1 MDENEGFFVN
11 TPPADAEVPR
21 QSSPN
26 LEIGYRIRQAQRAG
40 FGDKEIISELAKE
53 LPNVNQALK
62 VGFKPTDIIN
72 EYLSSSMGVGE
83 VASRAISNI
92 PSSFGSLVGNI
103 VEAVTS
109 PVQTA
114 KSVVDLGAGILQNVL
129 PESLVQAVGEDKASR
144 EVASKVG
151 QIYAD
156 RYGSVEGA
164 KRAIAEDPV
173 GVLADVS
180 TILTGGAGAARLGAG
195 GAVLAGRAGVPISA
209 GAVTGPLSLAEQL
222 SRTASAIDPLAIAA
236 RATAKT
242 AGLGGLGVANVLGL
256 TTGAGKESIAKA
268 FEAGQRGGEAAEQ
281 FRANISGRADPT
293 EVLSLAKA
301 NLDEMNRLKQTEY
314 RSGMVNIKKDK
325 TVLDFADID
334 KALENAFNRVTY
346 KGQVKNAK
354 AAERITEVQ
363 QDVAQWKALD
373 PNEFHTPEGLDA
385 LKQKIGDTLES
396 VPFEQ
401 KTARASIGEIYNSV
415 KSSIQ
420 KQAPTYANTMREY
433 SVASEQI
440 REIERALSLGK
451 GASVDTAMRKLQSLM
466 RNNVQTN
473 YGSRTKLAQQLE
485 KAGGQEFMP
494 GLAGQAL
501 SSVTPRGLQTATAI
515 PTGALA
521 YGIGGLPSAGLSL
534 LAASPRAV
542 GEAAYGV
549 GALGRGIGGVTRR
562 APFIIDPRT
571 FNALFQAGQ
580 IQGQTE

>member
-1 MDENEGFFVN
+1 MEENQGFFVG
-11 TPPADAEVPR
+11 TPQADAQVPA
-21 QSSPN
+21 QSKPE
-26 LEIGYRIRQAQRAG
+26 LEIGYRIRQAKQAG
-40 FGDKEIISELAKE
+40 FSDSDIVSVLAEEVPSVK
-53 LPNVNQALK
+53 NALK
-62 VGFKPTDIIN
+62 SGFKAN
-72 EYLSSSMGVGE
+72 EIVEEYMASSMGAGE
-83 VASRAISNI
+83 VAGRALRNI
-92 PSSFGSLVGNI
+92 PSSFGSLVGNV

-114 KSVVDLGAGILQNVL
+114 KSVLDLGAGILQNVL

-151 QIYAD
+151 QFYAD

-180 TILTGGAGAARLGAG
+180 TLLTGGAMAAPR
-195 GAVLAGRAGVPISA
+195 AVAQPISR
-209 GAVTGPLSLAEQL
+209 V
-222 SRTASAIDPLAIAA
+222 ASAIDPLAIAA

-242 AGLGGLGVANVLGL
+242 AGLGGRGLANVVGL
-256 TTGAGKESIAKA
+256 TTGAGKESVTQA
-268 FEAGQRGGEAAEQ
+268 FEAGRRGGEAAEQ

-293 EVLSLAKA
+293 EVLDIAKA
-301 NLDEMNRLKQTEY
+301 NLNELNNLKQTEY
-314 RSGMVNIKKDK
+314 RSGMVNIKNDK

-334 KALENAFNRVTY
+334 KGLQNATAKVTY
-346 KGQVKNAK
+346 KGKIVNENAAKKLDEARTVVDEWK
-354 AAERITEVQ
+354 AA
-363 QDVAQWKALD
+363 D
-373 PNEFHTPEGLDA
+373 PVEFHTPEGLDA
-385 LKQKIGDTLES
+385 LKKRVGDILES

-401 KTARASIGEIYNSV
+401 KSTRAAVGDVYNSI

-420 KQAPTYANTMREY
+420 KQAPTYANTMKAY
-433 SVASEQI
+433 SDASEQI

-473 YGSRTKLAQQLE
+473 YGTRLKLAQQLE
-485 KAGGQEFMP
+485 KVGGQEFMP

-501 SSVTPRGLQTATAI
+501 SSLTPRGLQTATAI

-534 LAASPRAV
+534 LSSSPRVV
-542 GEAAYGV
+542 GEAAYGL
-549 GALGRGIGGVTRR
+549 GALGRGVGNVTQR
-562 APFIIDPRT
+562 APFIIDPRL

>member
-26 LEIGYRIRQAQRAG
+26 LEIGYRIRQAQKAG

-62 VGFKPTDIIN
+62 AGFKPTDIVN

-92 PSSFGSLVGNI
+92 PSSFGSMVGNV

-114 KSVVDLGAGILQNVL
+114 KSVLDLGAGILQNVL

-151 QIYAD
+151 QFYAD

-180 TILTGGAGAARLGAG
+180 TILTGGA
-195 GAVLAGRAGVPISA
+195 LAGPRAVSQ
-209 GAVTGPLSLAEQL
+209 PLA
-222 SRTASAIDPLAIAA
+222 RVASAIDPLAIAGRGVL
-236 RATAKT
+236 RATE
-242 AGLGGLGVANVLGL
+242 LGGRGVANVLGL
-256 TTGAGKESIAKA
+256 TTGAGKESITKA

-354 AAERITEVQ
+354 AAEKITEVQ

-485 KAGGQEFMP
+485 KVGGQEFMP

-542 GEAAYGV
+542 GEAAYGA

>member
-1 MDENEGFFVN
+1 
-11 TPPADAEVPR
+11 
-21 QSSPN
+21 
-26 LEIGYRIRQAQRAG
+26 
-40 FGDKEIISELAKE
+40 
-53 LPNVNQALK
+53 
-62 VGFKPTDIIN
+62 
-72 EYLSSSMGVGE
+72 
-83 VASRAISNI
+83 
-92 PSSFGSLVGNI
+92 
-103 VEAVTS
+103 
-109 PVQTA
+109 
-114 KSVVDLGAGILQNVL
+114 
-129 PESLVQAVGEDKASR
+129 
-144 EVASKVG
+144 
-151 QIYAD
+151 
-156 RYGSVEGA
+156 
-164 KRAIAEDPV
+164 
-173 GVLADVS
+173 
-180 TILTGGAGAARLGAG
+180 
-195 GAVLAGRAGVPISA
+195 
-209 GAVTGPLSLAEQL
+209 
-222 SRTASAIDPLAIAA
+222 
-236 RATAKT
+236 
-242 AGLGGLGVANVLGL
+242 VANVLGL
-256 TTGAGKESIAKA
+256 TTGAGKESITKA
-268 FEAGQRGGEAAEQ
+268 FEAGQRGGAAAEQ

-293 EVLSLAKA
+293 EVLDIAKA

-314 RSGMVNIKKDK
+314 RSGMVNIKNDK

-334 KALENAFNRVTY
+334 KGLQNATAKVTY
-346 KGQVKNAK
+346 KGKIVNENAARKLDESRAVVDEWK
-354 AAERITEVQ
+354 AA
-363 QDVAQWKALD
+363 D
-373 PNEFHTPEGLDA
+373 PTEFHTPEGLDA
-385 LKQKIGDTLES
+385 LKKRVGDILES

-401 KTARASIGEIYNSV
+401 KSTRAAVGDVYNSI

-485 KAGGQEFMP
+485 TAGGQEFMP

-542 GEAAYGV
+542 GEAAYGA

-580 IQGQTE
+580 IQGLTE

>member
-62 VGFKPTDIIN
+62 AGFKPTDIVN

-92 PSSFGSLVGNI
+92 PSSFGSLVGNV

-114 KSVVDLGAGILQNVL
+114 KSVLDLGAGILQNVL

-151 QIYAD
+151 QFYAD

-180 TILTGGAGAARLGAG
+180 TVLTGGALATPRAVSQPLARA
-195 GAVLAGRAGVPISA
+195 
-209 GAVTGPLSLAEQL
+209 
-222 SRTASAIDPLAIAA
+222 ASAIDPLAIAG
-236 RATAKT
+236 RGVLKATE
-242 AGLGGLGVANVLGL
+242 LGGRGVANVLGL

-542 GEAAYGV
+542 GEAAYGA

-580 IQGQTE
+580 IQGLTE

>member
-53 LPNVNQALK
+53 LPNINQALK
-62 VGFKPTDIIN
+62 AGFKPTDIIN

-92 PSSFGSLVGNI
+92 PSSFGSMVGNI

-144 EVASKVG
+144 EVASRVG
-151 QIYAD
+151 QFYAD

-180 TILTGGAGAARLGAG
+180 TVLTGGALATPRAVSQPLARA
-195 GAVLAGRAGVPISA
+195 
-209 GAVTGPLSLAEQL
+209 
-222 SRTASAIDPLAIAA
+222 ASAIDPLAIAGRGA
-236 RATAKT
+236 LRATE
-242 AGLGGLGVANVLGL
+242 LGGRGVANVLGL
-256 TTGAGKESIAKA
+256 TTGAGKESISKA

-354 AAERITEVQ
+354 AAEKITEVQ

-401 KTARASIGEIYNSV
+401 KTARAAIGEIYNSV

-485 KAGGQEFMP
+485 KVGGQEFMP

-542 GEAAYGV
+542 GEAAYGA

>member
-1 MDENEGFFVN
+1 
-11 TPPADAEVPR
+11 
-21 QSSPN
+21 
-26 LEIGYRIRQAQRAG
+26 
-40 FGDKEIISELAKE
+40 
-53 LPNVNQALK
+53 
-62 VGFKPTDIIN
+62 
-72 EYLSSSMGVGE
+72 
-83 VASRAISNI
+83 
-92 PSSFGSLVGNI
+92 
-103 VEAVTS
+103 
-109 PVQTA
+109 
-114 KSVVDLGAGILQNVL
+114 
-129 PESLVQAVGEDKASR
+129 
-144 EVASKVG
+144 
-151 QIYAD
+151 
-156 RYGSVEGA
+156 
-164 KRAIAEDPV
+164 
-173 GVLADVS
+173 
-180 TILTGGAGAARLGAG
+180 
-195 GAVLAGRAGVPISA
+195 
-209 GAVTGPLSLAEQL
+209 
-222 SRTASAIDPLAIAA
+222 LAIAGRGA
-236 RATAKT
+236 LKATE
-242 AGLGGLGVANVLGL
+242 LGGRGVANVLGL
-256 TTGAGKESIAKA
+256 TTGAGKESISKA
-268 FEAGQRGGEAAEQ
+268 FEAGQRGGAAAEQ

-314 RSGMVNIKKDK
+314 RSGMVNIKNDK

-401 KTARASIGEIYNSV
+401 KTARAAIGEIYNSV

-485 KAGGQEFMP
+485 KVGGQEFMP

-542 GEAAYGV
+542 GEAAYGA
-549 GALGRGIGGVTRR
+549 GALGRGIGGVTSR
-562 APFIIDPRT
+562 APFMIDPRT

-580 IQGQTE
+580 IQGLTE

>member
-1 MDENEGFFVN
+1 MEENQGFFVG
-11 TPPADAEVPR
+11 TPQADAQVPA
-21 QSSPN
+21 QSSPE
-26 LEIGYRIRQAQRAG
+26 LEIGYRIRQAKQAG
-40 FGDKEIISELAKE
+40 FSDSDIVSVLAE
-53 LPNVNQALK
+53 EVPNVKNALNS
-62 VGFKPTDIIN
+62 GFKPNEIIE
-72 EYLSSSMGVGE
+72 EYMASSMGAGE
-83 VASRAISNI
+83 VAGRAIRNI
-92 PSSFGSLVGNI
+92 PSSFGSLVGNV

-114 KSVVDLGAGILQNVL
+114 KSVLDLGAGILQNVL

-144 EVASKVG
+144 DVASKVG
-151 QIYAD
+151 QFYAD

-180 TILTGGAGAARLGAG
+180 TLLTGGAGAARLGAG
-195 GAVLAGRAGVPISA
+195 GAVLAGRAGAPISA
-209 GAVTGPLSLAEQL
+209 GAVTAPLSLAEQL

-242 AGLGGLGVANVLGL
+242 AGLGGRGLANVVGL
-256 TTGAGKESIAKA
+256 TTGAGKESVTQA
-268 FEAGQRGGEAAEQ
+268 FEAGRRGGEAAEQ

-293 EVLSLAKA
+293 EVLDIAKA
-301 NLDEMNRLKQTEY
+301 NLNELNNLKQTEY
-314 RSGMVNIKKDK
+314 RSGMVNIKNDK

-334 KALENAFNRVTY
+334 KGLQNATAKVTY
-346 KGQVKNAK
+346 KGKIVNENAARKLDEARTVVDEWK
-354 AAERITEVQ
+354 AA
-363 QDVAQWKALD
+363 D
-373 PNEFHTPEGLDA
+373 PVEFHTPEGLDA
-385 LKQKIGDTLES
+385 LKKRVGDILES

-401 KTARASIGEIYNSV
+401 KSTRAAVGDVYNSI

-420 KQAPTYANTMREY
+420 KQAPTYANTMKAY
-433 SVASEQI
+433 SEASEQI

-473 YGSRTKLAQQLE
+473 YGTRLKLAQQLE
-485 KAGGQEFMP
+485 KVGGQEFTP

-501 SSVTPRGLQTATAI
+501 SSLTPRGLQTATAI

-534 LAASPRAV
+534 LSSSPRVV
-542 GEAAYGV
+542 GEAAYGL
-549 GALGRGIGGVTRR
+549 GAAGRAMGNVAQR
-562 APFIIDPRT
+562 APFIIDPRV

>member
-1 MDENEGFFVN
+1 MEENQGFFVG
-11 TPPADAEVPR
+11 TPQADAQVPT
-21 QSSPN
+21 QSSPE
-26 LEIGYRIRQAQRAG
+26 LEIGYRIRQAKKAG
-40 FGDKEIISELAKE
+40 FSDSDIVSVLAE
-53 LPNVNQALK
+53 EVPNVKNALK
-62 VGFKPTDIIN
+62 SGFKAN
-72 EYLSSSMGVGE
+72 EIVEEYMASSMGAGE
-83 VASRAISNI
+83 VAGRALRNI
-92 PSSFGSLVGNI
+92 PSSFGSLVGNV

-114 KSVVDLGAGILQNVL
+114 KSVLDLGAGILQNVL

-151 QIYAD
+151 QFYAD

-180 TILTGGAGAARLGAG
+180 TLLTGGAMAAPR
-195 GAVLAGRAGVPISA
+195 AVAQPISR
-209 GAVTGPLSLAEQL
+209 V
-222 SRTASAIDPLAIAA
+222 ASAIDPLAIAA
-236 RATAKT
+236 RTTAKT
-242 AGLGGLGVANVLGL
+242 AGLGGRGLANVVGL
-256 TTGAGKESIAKA
+256 TTGAGKESVTQA
-268 FEAGQRGGEAAEQ
+268 FEAGRRGGEAAEQ

-293 EVLSLAKA
+293 EVLDIAKA
-301 NLDEMNRLKQTEY
+301 NLNELNNLKQTEY
-314 RSGMVNIKKDK
+314 RSGMVNIKNDK
-325 TVLDFADID
+325 TVLDFTDID
-334 KALENAFNRVTY
+334 KGLQNATAKVTY
-346 KGQVKNAK
+346 KGKIVNENAARKLDEARTVVDEWK
-354 AAERITEVQ
+354 AA
-363 QDVAQWKALD
+363 D
-373 PNEFHTPEGLDA
+373 PVEFHTPEGLDA
-385 LKQKIGDTLES
+385 LKKRVGDILES

-401 KTARASIGEIYNSV
+401 KSTRAAVGDVYNSI

-420 KQAPTYANTMREY
+420 KQAPTYANTMKAY
-433 SVASEQI
+433 SDASEQI

-473 YGSRTKLAQQLE
+473 YGSRLKLAQQLE
-485 KAGGQEFMP
+485 KVGGQEFMP

-501 SSVTPRGLQTATAI
+501 SSLTPRGLQTATAI

-534 LAASPRAV
+534 LSSSPRAV
-542 GEAAYGV
+542 GEAAYGL
-549 GALGRGIGGVTRR
+549 GALGRGMGNVTQR
-562 APFIIDPRT
+562 APFIIDPRV

>member
-1 MDENEGFFVN
+1 MEENQGFFVG
-11 TPPADAEVPR
+11 TPQADAQVPT
-21 QSSPN
+21 QSKPE
-26 LEIGYRIRQAQRAG
+26 LEIGYRIRQAKKAG
-40 FGDKEIISELAKE
+40 FSDSDIVSVLAE
-53 LPNVNQALK
+53 EVPNVKNALK
-62 VGFKPTDIIN
+62 SGFKAN
-72 EYLSSSMGVGE
+72 EIVEEYMASSMGAGE
-83 VASRAISNI
+83 VAGRALRNI
-92 PSSFGSLVGNI
+92 PSSFGSLVGNV

-114 KSVVDLGAGILQNVL
+114 KSVLDLGAGILQNVL

-151 QIYAD
+151 QFYAD

-180 TILTGGAGAARLGAG
+180 TLLTGGAMAAPR
-195 GAVLAGRAGVPISA
+195 AVAQPISR
-209 GAVTGPLSLAEQL
+209 V
-222 SRTASAIDPLAIAA
+222 ASAIDPLAIAA
-236 RATAKT
+236 RTTAKT
-242 AGLGGLGVANVLGL
+242 AGLGGRGLANVVGL
-256 TTGAGKESIAKA
+256 TTGAGKESVTQA
-268 FEAGQRGGEAAEQ
+268 FEAGRRGGEAAEQ

-293 EVLSLAKA
+293 EVLDIAKA
-301 NLDEMNRLKQTEY
+301 NLNELNNLKQTEY
-314 RSGMVNIKKDK
+314 RSGMVNIKNDK

-334 KALENAFNRVTY
+334 KGLQNATAKVTY
-346 KGQVKNAK
+346 KGKIVNENAARKLDEARTVVDEWK
-354 AAERITEVQ
+354 AA
-363 QDVAQWKALD
+363 D
-373 PNEFHTPEGLDA
+373 PVEFHTPEGLDA
-385 LKQKIGDTLES
+385 LKKRVGDILES

-401 KTARASIGEIYNSV
+401 KSTRAAVGDVYNSI

-420 KQAPTYANTMREY
+420 KQAPTYANTMKAY
-433 SVASEQI
+433 SDASEQI

-473 YGSRTKLAQQLE
+473 YGSRLKLAQQLE
-485 KAGGQEFMP
+485 KVGGQEFMP

-501 SSVTPRGLQTATAI
+501 SSLTPRGLQTATAI

-534 LAASPRAV
+534 LSSSPRAV
-542 GEAAYGV
+542 GEAAYGL
-549 GALGRGIGGVTRR
+549 GALGRGMGNVTQR
-562 APFIIDPRT
+562 APFIIDPRV

>member
-1 MDENEGFFVN
+1 MEENQGFFVG
-11 TPPADAEVPR
+11 TPQADAQVPT
-21 QSSPN
+21 QSKPE
-26 LEIGYRIRQAQRAG
+26 LEIGYRIRQAKQAG
-40 FGDKEIISELAKE
+40 FSDSDIVSVLAE
-53 LPNVNQALK
+53 EVPNVKNALK
-62 VGFKPTDIIN
+62 SGFKPN
-72 EYLSSSMGVGE
+72 EIVEEYMASSMGAGE
-83 VASRAISNI
+83 VAGRALRNI
-92 PSSFGSLVGNI
+92 PSSFGSLVGNV

-114 KSVVDLGAGILQNVL
+114 KSVLDLGAGILQNVL

-151 QIYAD
+151 QFYAD

-180 TILTGGAGAARLGAG
+180 TLLTGGAMAAPR
-195 GAVLAGRAGVPISA
+195 AVAQPISR
-209 GAVTGPLSLAEQL
+209 V
-222 SRTASAIDPLAIAA
+222 ASAIDPLAIAA

-242 AGLGGLGVANVLGL
+242 AGLGGRGLANVVGL
-256 TTGAGKESIAKA
+256 TTGAGKESVTQA
-268 FEAGQRGGEAAEQ
+268 FEAGRRGGEAAEQ

-293 EVLSLAKA
+293 EVLDIAKA
-301 NLDEMNRLKQTEY
+301 NLNELNNLKQTEY
-314 RSGMVNIKKDK
+314 RSGMVNIKNDK

-334 KALENAFNRVTY
+334 KGLQNATAKVTY
-346 KGQVKNAK
+346 KGKIVNENAARKLEEARTVVDEWK
-354 AAERITEVQ
+354 AA
-363 QDVAQWKALD
+363 D
-373 PNEFHTPEGLDA
+373 PVEFHTPEGLDA
-385 LKQKIGDTLES
+385 LKKRVGDILES

-401 KTARASIGEIYNSV
+401 KSTRAAVGDVYNSI

-420 KQAPTYANTMREY
+420 KQAPTYANTMKAY
-433 SVASEQI
+433 SDASEQI

-473 YGSRTKLAQQLE
+473 YGTRLKLAQQLE
-485 KAGGQEFMP
+485 KVGGQEFMP

-501 SSVTPRGLQTATAI
+501 SSLTPRGLQTATAI

-534 LAASPRAV
+534 LSSSPRVV
-542 GEAAYGV
+542 GEAAYGL
-549 GALGRGIGGVTRR
+549 GALGRGVGNVTQR
-562 APFIIDPRT
+562 APFIIDPRL

>member
-1 MDENEGFFVN
+1 MEENQGFFVG
-11 TPPADAEVPR
+11 TPQADAQVPT
-21 QSSPN
+21 QSSPE
-26 LEIGYRIRQAQRAG
+26 LEIGYRIRQAKKAG
-40 FGDKEIISELAKE
+40 FSDSDIVSVLAE
-53 LPNVNQALK
+53 EVPNVKNALK
-62 VGFKPTDIIN
+62 SGFKAN
-72 EYLSSSMGVGE
+72 EIVEEYMASSMGAGE
-83 VASRAISNI
+83 VAGRALRNI
-92 PSSFGSLVGNI
+92 PSSFGSLVGNV

-114 KSVVDLGAGILQNVL
+114 KSVLDLGAGILQNVL

-144 EVASKVG
+144 DVASKVG
-151 QIYAD
+151 QFYAD

-180 TILTGGAGAARLGAG
+180 TLLTGGAMAAPR
-195 GAVLAGRAGVPISA
+195 AVAQ
-209 GAVTGPLSLAEQL
+209 PLSRA
-222 SRTASAIDPLAIAA
+222 ASAIDPLAIAA

-242 AGLGGLGVANVLGL
+242 AGLGGRGLANVVGL
-256 TTGAGKESIAKA
+256 TTGAGKESVTQA
-268 FEAGQRGGEAAEQ
+268 FEAGRRGGEAAEQ

-293 EVLSLAKA
+293 EVLDIAKA
-301 NLDEMNRLKQTEY
+301 NLNELNNLKQTEY
-314 RSGMVNIKKDK
+314 RSGMVNIKNDK

-334 KALENAFNRVTY
+334 KGLQNATAKVTY
-346 KGQVKNAK
+346 KGKIVNENAARKLDEARTVVDEWK
-354 AAERITEVQ
+354 AA
-363 QDVAQWKALD
+363 D
-373 PNEFHTPEGLDA
+373 PVEFHTPEGLDA
-385 LKQKIGDTLES
+385 LKKRVGDILES

-401 KTARASIGEIYNSV
+401 KSTRAAVGDVYNSI

-420 KQAPTYANTMREY
+420 KQAPTYANTMKAY
-433 SVASEQI
+433 SEASEQI

-473 YGSRTKLAQQLE
+473 YGTRLKLAQQLE
-485 KAGGQEFMP
+485 KVGGQEFTP

-501 SSVTPRGLQTATAI
+501 SSLTPRGLQTATAI

-534 LAASPRAV
+534 LSSSPRVV
-542 GEAAYGV
+542 GEAAYGL
-549 GALGRGIGGVTRR
+549 GAAGRAMGNVAQR
-562 APFIIDPRT
+562 APFIIDPRV

>member
-62 VGFKPTDIIN
+62 AGFKPTDIVN

-92 PSSFGSLVGNI
+92 PSSFGSMVGNI

-114 KSVVDLGAGILQNVL
+114 KSVLDLGAGILQNVL

-151 QIYAD
+151 QFYAD

-180 TILTGGAGAARLGAG
+180 TILTGGALATPRAVSQPLARA
-195 GAVLAGRAGVPISA
+195 
-209 GAVTGPLSLAEQL
+209 
-222 SRTASAIDPLAIAA
+222 ASAIDPLAIAGRGA
-236 RATAKT
+236 LRATE
-242 AGLGGLGVANVLGL
+242 LGGRGVANVLGL

-485 KAGGQEFMP
+485 KVGGQEFMP

>member
-26 LEIGYRIRQAQRAG
+26 LEIGYRIRQAQKAG

-62 VGFKPTDIIN
+62 AGFKPTDIIN

-92 PSSFGSLVGNI
+92 PSSFGSMVGNV

-114 KSVVDLGAGILQNVL
+114 KSVLDLGAGILQNVL

-151 QIYAD
+151 QFYAD

-180 TILTGGAGAARLGAG
+180 TILTGGA
-195 GAVLAGRAGVPISA
+195 LAGPRAVSQ
-209 GAVTGPLSLAEQL
+209 PLA
-222 SRTASAIDPLAIAA
+222 RAASAIDPLAIAG
-236 RATAKT
+236 RGVLKATE
-242 AGLGGLGVANVLGL
+242 LGGRGVANVLGL
-256 TTGAGKESIAKA
+256 TTGAGKESITKA

-354 AAERITEVQ
+354 AAEKITEVQ

-401 KTARASIGEIYNSV
+401 KTARAAIGEIYNSV

-485 KAGGQEFMP
+485 TAGGQEFMP

-542 GEAAYGV
+542 GEAAYGA

>member
-26 LEIGYRIRQAQRAG
+26 LEIGYRIRQAKRAG

-62 VGFKPTDIIN
+62 AGFKPTDIVN

-92 PSSFGSLVGNI
+92 PSSFGSMVGNI

-151 QIYAD
+151 QFYAD

-180 TILTGGAGAARLGAG
+180 TILTGGALATPRAVSQPLARA
-195 GAVLAGRAGVPISA
+195 
-209 GAVTGPLSLAEQL
+209 
-222 SRTASAIDPLAIAA
+222 ASAIDPLAIAG
-236 RATAKT
+236 RGVLKATE
-242 AGLGGLGVANVLGL
+242 LGGRGVANVLGL
-256 TTGAGKESIAKA
+256 TTGAGKESITKA
-268 FEAGQRGGEAAEQ
+268 FEAGQRGGAAAEQ

-314 RSGMVNIKKDK
+314 RSGMVNIKNDK

-354 AAERITEVQ
+354 AAEKITEVQ

>member
-62 VGFKPTDIIN
+62 AGFNSTDIIN

-92 PSSFGSLVGNI
+92 PSSFGSMVGNV
-103 VEAVTS
+103 VEAVTN

-129 PESLVQAVGEDKASR
+129 PESLVRAVGEDKASR
-144 EVASKVG
+144 EVANKVG
-151 QIYAD
+151 QFYAD

-180 TILTGGAGAARLGAG
+180 TILTGGALATPRAVSQPLARA
-195 GAVLAGRAGVPISA
+195 
-209 GAVTGPLSLAEQL
+209 
-222 SRTASAIDPLAIAA
+222 ASAIDPLAIAGRGA
-236 RATAKT
+236 LKATE
-242 AGLGGLGVANVLGL
+242 LGGLGVANVLGL
-256 TTGAGKESIAKA
+256 TTGAGKESISKA
-268 FEAGQRGGEAAEQ
+268 FEAGQRGGAAAEQ

-314 RSGMVNIKKDK
+314 RSGMVNIKNDK

-485 KAGGQEFMP
+485 TAGGQEFMP

-542 GEAAYGV
+542 GEAAYGA

-580 IQGQTE
+580 IQGLTE

>member
-1 MDENEGFFVN
+1 MEENQGFFVG
-11 TPPADAEVPR
+11 TPQADAQVPT
-21 QSSPN
+21 QSSPE
-26 LEIGYRIRQAQRAG
+26 LEIGYRIRQAKKAG
-40 FGDKEIISELAKE
+40 FSDSDIVSVLAE
-53 LPNVNQALK
+53 EVPNVKNALK
-62 VGFKPTDIIN
+62 SGFKAN
-72 EYLSSSMGVGE
+72 EIVEEYMASSMGAGE
-83 VASRAISNI
+83 VAGRALRNI
-92 PSSFGSLVGNI
+92 PSSFGSLVGNV

-114 KSVVDLGAGILQNVL
+114 KSVLDLGAGILQNVL

-151 QIYAD
+151 QFYAD

-180 TILTGGAGAARLGAG
+180 TLLTGGAMAAPR
-195 GAVLAGRAGVPISA
+195 AVAQPISR
-209 GAVTGPLSLAEQL
+209 V
-222 SRTASAIDPLAIAA
+222 ASAIDPLAIAA
-236 RATAKT
+236 RTTAKT
-242 AGLGGLGVANVLGL
+242 AGLGGRGLANVVGL
-256 TTGAGKESIAKA
+256 TTGAGKESVTQA
-268 FEAGQRGGEAAEQ
+268 FEAGRRGGEAAEQ

-293 EVLSLAKA
+293 EVLDIAKA
-301 NLDEMNRLKQTEY
+301 NLNELNNLKQTEY
-314 RSGMVNIKKDK
+314 RSGMVNIKNDK

-334 KALENAFNRVTY
+334 KGLQNATAKVTY
-346 KGQVKNAK
+346 KGKIVNENAARKLDEARTVVDEWK
-354 AAERITEVQ
+354 AA
-363 QDVAQWKALD
+363 D
-373 PNEFHTPEGLDA
+373 PVEFHTPEGLDA
-385 LKQKIGDTLES
+385 LKKRVGDILES

-401 KTARASIGEIYNSV
+401 KSTRAAVGDVYNSI

-420 KQAPTYANTMREY
+420 KQAPTYANTMKAY
-433 SVASEQI
+433 SDASEQI

-473 YGSRTKLAQQLE
+473 YGSRLKLAQQLE
-485 KAGGQEFMP
+485 KVGGQEFMP
-494 GLAGQAL
+494 GLAGQAW
-501 SSVTPRGLQTATAI
+501 SSLTPRGLQTATAI

-534 LAASPRAV
+534 LSSSPRAV
-542 GEAAYGV
+542 GEAAYGL
-549 GALGRGIGGVTRR
+549 GALGRGMGNVTQR
-562 APFIIDPRT
+562 APFIIDPRV

>member
-1 MDENEGFFVN
+1 MDENEGFFIN

-26 LEIGYRIRQAQRAG
+26 LEIGYRIRQAQKAG

-62 VGFKPTDIIN
+62 AGFKPTDIVN

-92 PSSFGSLVGNI
+92 PSSFGSMVGNI

-129 PESLVQAVGEDKASR
+129 PESLVQAVGENKASR
-144 EVASKVG
+144 DVASRVG
-151 QIYAD
+151 QFYAD

-180 TILTGGAGAARLGAG
+180 TILTGGA
-195 GAVLAGRAGVPISA
+195 LAGPRAVSQ
-209 GAVTGPLSLAEQL
+209 PLA
-222 SRTASAIDPLAIAA
+222 RAASAIDPLAIAG
-236 RATAKT
+236 RGVLKATE
-242 AGLGGLGVANVLGL
+242 LGGRGVANVLGL
-256 TTGAGKESIAKA
+256 TTGAGKESITKA

-485 KAGGQEFMP
+485 KVGGQEFMP

>member
-26 LEIGYRIRQAQRAG
+26 LEIGYRIRQAQKAG

-62 VGFKPTDIIN
+62 AGFKPTDIVN

-92 PSSFGSLVGNI
+92 PSSFGSLVGNV

-114 KSVVDLGAGILQNVL
+114 KSVLDLGAGILQNVL

-151 QIYAD
+151 QFYAD

-180 TILTGGAGAARLGAG
+180 TILTGGA
-195 GAVLAGRAGVPISA
+195 LAGPRAVSQ
-209 GAVTGPLSLAEQL
+209 PLA
-222 SRTASAIDPLAIAA
+222 RAASAIDPLAIAG
-236 RATAKT
+236 RGVLKATE
-242 AGLGGLGVANVLGL
+242 LGGRGVANVLGL
-256 TTGAGKESIAKA
+256 TTGAGKESITKA

-354 AAERITEVQ
+354 AAEKITEVQ

-401 KTARASIGEIYNSV
+401 KTARAAIGEIYNSV

-485 KAGGQEFMP
+485 TAGGQEFMP

-542 GEAAYGV
+542 GEAAYGA

>member
-62 VGFKPTDIIN
+62 AGFKPTDIVN

-92 PSSFGSLVGNI
+92 PSSFGSLVGNV

-114 KSVVDLGAGILQNVL
+114 KSVLDLGAGILQNVL
-129 PESLVQAVGEDKASR
+129 PESLVQAVGENKASR
-144 EVASKVG
+144 DVASRVG
-151 QIYAD
+151 QFYAD

-180 TILTGGAGAARLGAG
+180 TILTGGA
-195 GAVLAGRAGVPISA
+195 LAGPRAVSQ
-209 GAVTGPLSLAEQL
+209 PLA
-222 SRTASAIDPLAIAA
+222 RAASAIDPLAIAG
-236 RATAKT
+236 RGVLKATE
-242 AGLGGLGVANVLGL
+242 LGGRGVANVLGL
-256 TTGAGKESIAKA
+256 TTGAGKESITKA

-542 GEAAYGV
+542 GEAAYGA

>member
-1 MDENEGFFVN
+1 
-11 TPPADAEVPR
+11 
-21 QSSPN
+21 
-26 LEIGYRIRQAQRAG
+26 
-40 FGDKEIISELAKE
+40 
-53 LPNVNQALK
+53 
-62 VGFKPTDIIN
+62 
-72 EYLSSSMGVGE
+72 
-83 VASRAISNI
+83 
-92 PSSFGSLVGNI
+92 
-103 VEAVTS
+103 
-109 PVQTA
+109 
-114 KSVVDLGAGILQNVL
+114 
-129 PESLVQAVGEDKASR
+129 
-144 EVASKVG
+144 
-151 QIYAD
+151 
-156 RYGSVEGA
+156 
-164 KRAIAEDPV
+164 
-173 GVLADVS
+173 
-180 TILTGGAGAARLGAG
+180 
-195 GAVLAGRAGVPISA
+195 
-209 GAVTGPLSLAEQL
+209 
-222 SRTASAIDPLAIAA
+222 
-236 RATAKT
+236 
-242 AGLGGLGVANVLGL
+242 VANVLGL
-256 TTGAGKESIAKA
+256 TTGAGKESITKA

-363 QDVAQWKALD
+363 QDVAQWKSLD

-401 KTARASIGEIYNSV
+401 KTARAAISEIYNSV

-485 KAGGQEFMP
+485 TAGGQEFMP

-542 GEAAYGV
+542 GEAAYGA

-580 IQGQTE
+580 IQGLTE

>member
-1 MDENEGFFVN
+1 MEENQGFFVG
-11 TPPADAEVPR
+11 TPQADAQVPA
-21 QSSPN
+21 QSKPE
-26 LEIGYRIRQAQRAG
+26 LEIGYRIRQAKQAG
-40 FGDKEIISELAKE
+40 FSDSDIVSVLAE
-53 LPNVNQALK
+53 EVPNVKNALK
-62 VGFKPTDIIN
+62 SGFKAN
-72 EYLSSSMGVGE
+72 EIVEEYMASSMGAGE
-83 VASRAISNI
+83 VAGRALRNI
-92 PSSFGSLVGNI
+92 PSSFGSLVGNV

-114 KSVVDLGAGILQNVL
+114 KSVLDLGAGILQNVL

-151 QIYAD
+151 QFYAD

-180 TILTGGAGAARLGAG
+180 TLLTGGAMAAPR
-195 GAVLAGRAGVPISA
+195 AVAQPISR
-209 GAVTGPLSLAEQL
+209 V
-222 SRTASAIDPLAIAA
+222 ASAIDPLAIAA

-242 AGLGGLGVANVLGL
+242 AGLGGRGLANVVGL
-256 TTGAGKESIAKA
+256 TTGAGKESVTQA
-268 FEAGQRGGEAAEQ
+268 FEAGRRGGEAAEQ

-293 EVLSLAKA
+293 EVLDIAKA
-301 NLDEMNRLKQTEY
+301 NLNELNNLKQTEY
-314 RSGMVNIKKDK
+314 RSGMVNIKNDK

-334 KALENAFNRVTY
+334 KGLQNATAKVTY
-346 KGQVKNAK
+346 KGKIVNENAAKKLDEARTVVDEWK
-354 AAERITEVQ
+354 AA
-363 QDVAQWKALD
+363 D
-373 PNEFHTPEGLDA
+373 PVEFHTPEGLDA
-385 LKQKIGDTLES
+385 LKKRVGDILES

-401 KTARASIGEIYNSV
+401 KSTRAAVGDVYNSI

-420 KQAPTYANTMREY
+420 KQAPTYANTMKAY
-433 SVASEQI
+433 SDASEQI

-473 YGSRTKLAQQLE
+473 YGTRLKLAQQLE
-485 KAGGQEFMP
+485 KVGGQEFMP

-501 SSVTPRGLQTATAI
+501 SSLTPRGLQTATAI

-534 LAASPRAV
+534 LSSSPRVV
-542 GEAAYGV
+542 GEAAYGL
-549 GALGRGIGGVTRR
+549 GALGRGVGNVTQR
-562 APFIIDPRT
+562 APFIIDPRL

>member
-62 VGFKPTDIIN
+62 AGFNSTDIIN

-92 PSSFGSLVGNI
+92 PSSFGSMVGNV
-103 VEAVTS
+103 VEAVTN

-129 PESLVQAVGEDKASR
+129 PESLVRAVGEDKASR
-144 EVASKVG
+144 EVANRVG
-151 QIYAD
+151 QFYAD

-180 TILTGGAGAARLGAG
+180 TILTGGALATPRAVSQPLARA
-195 GAVLAGRAGVPISA
+195 
-209 GAVTGPLSLAEQL
+209 
-222 SRTASAIDPLAIAA
+222 ASAIDPLAIAGRGA
-236 RATAKT
+236 LRATE
-242 AGLGGLGVANVLGL
+242 LGGRGVANVLGL

-401 KTARASIGEIYNSV
+401 KTARAAIGEIYNSV

-485 KAGGQEFMP
+485 KVGGQEFMP

-542 GEAAYGV
+542 GEAAYGA
-549 GALGRGIGGVTRR
+549 GALGRGIGGVTSR

>member
-62 VGFKPTDIIN
+62 AGFNSTDIIN

-92 PSSFGSLVGNI
+92 PSSFGSMVGNV
-103 VEAVTS
+103 VEAVTN

-129 PESLVQAVGEDKASR
+129 PESLVRAVGEDKASR
-144 EVASKVG
+144 EVANRVG
-151 QIYAD
+151 QFYAD

-180 TILTGGAGAARLGAG
+180 TILTGGALATPRAVSQPLARA
-195 GAVLAGRAGVPISA
+195 
-209 GAVTGPLSLAEQL
+209 
-222 SRTASAIDPLAIAA
+222 ASAIDPLAIAGRGA
-236 RATAKT
+236 LRATE
-242 AGLGGLGVANVLGL
+242 LGGRGVANVLGL

-485 KAGGQEFMP
+485 KVGGQEFMP

-542 GEAAYGV
+542 GEAAYGA

-580 IQGQTE
+580 IQGLTE

>member
-1 MDENEGFFVN
+1 MEENQGFFVG
-11 TPPADAEVPR
+11 TPQADAQVPT
-21 QSSPN
+21 QSSPE
-26 LEIGYRIRQAQRAG
+26 LEIGYRIRQA
-40 FGDKEIISELAKE
+40 KS
-53 LPNVNQALK
+53 
-62 VGFKPTDIIN
+62 GFKAN
-72 EYLSSSMGVGE
+72 EIVEEYMASSMGAGE
-83 VASRAISNI
+83 VAGRALRNI
-92 PSSFGSLVGNI
+92 PSSFGSLVGNV

-114 KSVVDLGAGILQNVL
+114 KSVLDLGAGILQNVL

-151 QIYAD
+151 QFYAD

-180 TILTGGAGAARLGAG
+180 TLLTGGAMAAPR
-195 GAVLAGRAGVPISA
+195 AVAQPISR
-209 GAVTGPLSLAEQL
+209 V
-222 SRTASAIDPLAIAA
+222 ASAIDPLAIAA
-236 RATAKT
+236 RTTAKT
-242 AGLGGLGVANVLGL
+242 AGLGGRGLANVVGL
-256 TTGAGKESIAKA
+256 TTGAGKESVTQA
-268 FEAGQRGGEAAEQ
+268 FEAGRRGGEAAEQ

-293 EVLSLAKA
+293 EVLDIAKA
-301 NLDEMNRLKQTEY
+301 NLNELNNLKQTEY
-314 RSGMVNIKKDK
+314 RSGMVNIKNDK

-334 KALENAFNRVTY
+334 KGLQNATAKVTY
-346 KGQVKNAK
+346 KGKIVNENAARKLDEARTVVDEWK
-354 AAERITEVQ
+354 AA
-363 QDVAQWKALD
+363 D
-373 PNEFHTPEGLDA
+373 PVEFHTPEGLDA
-385 LKQKIGDTLES
+385 LKKRVGDILES

-401 KTARASIGEIYNSV
+401 KSTRAAVGDVYNSI

-420 KQAPTYANTMREY
+420 KQAPTYANTMKAY
-433 SVASEQI
+433 SDASEQI

-473 YGSRTKLAQQLE
+473 YGSRLKLAQQLE
-485 KAGGQEFMP
+485 KVGGQEFMP

-501 SSVTPRGLQTATAI
+501 SSLTPRGLQTATAI

-534 LAASPRAV
+534 LSSSPRAV
-542 GEAAYGV
+542 GEAAYGL
-549 GALGRGIGGVTRR
+549 GALGRGMGNVTQR
-562 APFIIDPRT
+562 APFIIDPRV

>member
-26 LEIGYRIRQAQRAG
+26 LEIGYRIRQAQKAG

-62 VGFKPTDIIN
+62 AGFKPTDIIN

-92 PSSFGSLVGNI
+92 PSSFGSMVGNV

-114 KSVVDLGAGILQNVL
+114 KSVLDLGAGILQNVL

-151 QIYAD
+151 QFYAD

-180 TILTGGAGAARLGAG
+180 TILTGGALATPRAVSQPLARA
-195 GAVLAGRAGVPISA
+195 
-209 GAVTGPLSLAEQL
+209 
-222 SRTASAIDPLAIAA
+222 ASAIDPLAIAGRGVL
-236 RATAKT
+236 RATE
-242 AGLGGLGVANVLGL
+242 LGGRGVANVLGL
-256 TTGAGKESIAKA
+256 TTGAGKESISKA

-354 AAERITEVQ
+354 AAEKITEVQ

-401 KTARASIGEIYNSV
+401 KTARAAIGEIYNSV

-485 KAGGQEFMP
+485 TAGGQEFMP

-542 GEAAYGV
+542 GEAAYGA

>member
-62 VGFKPTDIIN
+62 AGFKPTDIIN

-92 PSSFGSLVGNI
+92 PSSFGSMVGNI

-151 QIYAD
+151 QFYAD

-180 TILTGGAGAARLGAG
+180 TILTGGALATPRAVSQPLARA
-195 GAVLAGRAGVPISA
+195 
-209 GAVTGPLSLAEQL
+209 
-222 SRTASAIDPLAIAA
+222 ASAIDPLAIAGRGA
-236 RATAKT
+236 LRATE
-242 AGLGGLGVANVLGL
+242 LGGRGVANVLGL
-256 TTGAGKESIAKA
+256 TTGAGKESISKA

-401 KTARASIGEIYNSV
+401 KTARAAIGEIYNSV

-542 GEAAYGV
+542 GEAAYGA

-580 IQGQTE
+580 IQGLTE

>member
-62 VGFKPTDIIN
+62 AGFNPTDIVN

-92 PSSFGSLVGNI
+92 PSSFGSMVGNV
-103 VEAVTS
+103 VEAVTN

-129 PESLVQAVGEDKASR
+129 PESLVRAVGEDKASR
-144 EVASKVG
+144 EVANRVG
-151 QIYAD
+151 QFYAD

-180 TILTGGAGAARLGAG
+180 TILTGGALATPRAVSQPLARA
-195 GAVLAGRAGVPISA
+195 
-209 GAVTGPLSLAEQL
+209 
-222 SRTASAIDPLAIAA
+222 ASAIDPLAIAGRGA
-236 RATAKT
+236 LRATE
-242 AGLGGLGVANVLGL
+242 LGGRGVANVLGL

-485 KAGGQEFMP
+485 TAGGQEFMP

-542 GEAAYGV
+542 GEAAYGA

-580 IQGQTE
+580 IQGLTE

>member
-26 LEIGYRIRQAQRAG
+26 LEIGYRIRQAQKAG

-62 VGFKPTDIIN
+62 AGFKPTDIIN

-92 PSSFGSLVGNI
+92 PSSFGSMVGNV

-114 KSVVDLGAGILQNVL
+114 KSVLDLGAGILQNVL
-129 PESLVQAVGEDKASR
+129 PESLVQAVGENKASR
-144 EVASKVG
+144 EVASRVG
-151 QIYAD
+151 QFYAD

-180 TILTGGAGAARLGAG
+180 TILTGGALATPRAVSQPLARA
-195 GAVLAGRAGVPISA
+195 
-209 GAVTGPLSLAEQL
+209 
-222 SRTASAIDPLAIAA
+222 ASAIDPLAIAGRGVL
-236 RATAKT
+236 RATE
-242 AGLGGLGVANVLGL
+242 LGGRGVANVLGL
-256 TTGAGKESIAKA
+256 TTGAGKESISKA

-485 KAGGQEFMP
+485 KVGGQEFMP

-542 GEAAYGV
+542 GEAAYGA

>member
-1 MDENEGFFVN
+1 MEENQGFFVG
-11 TPPADAEVPR
+11 TPQADAQVPA
-21 QSSPN
+21 QSKPE
-26 LEIGYRIRQAQRAG
+26 LEIGYRIRQAKKAG
-40 FGDKEIISELAKE
+40 FSDSDIVSVLAE
-53 LPNVNQALK
+53 EVPNVKNALK
-62 VGFKPTDIIN
+62 SGFKAN
-72 EYLSSSMGVGE
+72 EIVEEYMASSMGAGE
-83 VASRAISNI
+83 VAGRALRNI
-92 PSSFGSLVGNI
+92 PSSFGSLVGNV

-114 KSVVDLGAGILQNVL
+114 KSVLDLGAGILQNVL

-151 QIYAD
+151 QFYAD

-180 TILTGGAGAARLGAG
+180 TLLTGGAMAAPR
-195 GAVLAGRAGVPISA
+195 AVAQPISR
-209 GAVTGPLSLAEQL
+209 V
-222 SRTASAIDPLAIAA
+222 ASAIDPLAIAA

-242 AGLGGLGVANVLGL
+242 AGLGGRGLANVVGL
-256 TTGAGKESIAKA
+256 TTGAGKESVTQA
-268 FEAGQRGGEAAEQ
+268 FEAGRRGGEAAEQ

-293 EVLSLAKA
+293 EVLDIAKA
-301 NLDEMNRLKQTEY
+301 NLNELNNLKQTEY
-314 RSGMVNIKKDK
+314 RSGMVNIKNDK

-334 KALENAFNRVTY
+334 KGLQNATAKVTY
-346 KGQVKNAK
+346 KGKIVNENAAKKLDEARTVVDEWK
-354 AAERITEVQ
+354 AA
-363 QDVAQWKALD
+363 D
-373 PNEFHTPEGLDA
+373 PVEFHTPEGLDA
-385 LKQKIGDTLES
+385 LKKRVGDILES

-401 KTARASIGEIYNSV
+401 KSTRAAVGDVYNSI

-420 KQAPTYANTMREY
+420 KQAPTYANTMKAY
-433 SVASEQI
+433 SDASEQI

-473 YGSRTKLAQQLE
+473 YGTRLKLAQQLE
-485 KAGGQEFMP
+485 KVGGQEFMP

-501 SSVTPRGLQTATAI
+501 SSLTPRGLQTATAI

-534 LAASPRAV
+534 LSSSPRVV
-542 GEAAYGV
+542 GEAAYGL
-549 GALGRGIGGVTRR
+549 GALGRGVGNVTQR
-562 APFIIDPRT
+562 APFIIDPRL

>member
-26 LEIGYRIRQAQRAG
+26 LEIGYRIRQAQKAG

-62 VGFKPTDIIN
+62 AGFKPTDIVN

-92 PSSFGSLVGNI
+92 PSSFGSMVGNV

-114 KSVVDLGAGILQNVL
+114 KSVLDLGAGILQNVL

-151 QIYAD
+151 QFYAD

-180 TILTGGAGAARLGAG
+180 TILTGGA
-195 GAVLAGRAGVPISA
+195 LAGPRAVSQ
-209 GAVTGPLSLAEQL
+209 PLA
-222 SRTASAIDPLAIAA
+222 RVASAIDPLAIAGRGVL
-236 RATAKT
+236 RATE
-242 AGLGGLGVANVLGL
+242 LGGRGVANVLGL
-256 TTGAGKESIAKA
+256 TTGAGKESITKA

-485 KAGGQEFMP
+485 KVGGQEFMP

-542 GEAAYGV
+542 GEAAYGA

>member
-62 VGFKPTDIIN
+62 AGFKPTDIIN

-92 PSSFGSLVGNI
+92 PSSFGSLVGNV

-114 KSVVDLGAGILQNVL
+114 KSVLDLGAGILQNVL

-151 QIYAD
+151 QFYAD

-180 TILTGGAGAARLGAG
+180 TILTGGALATPRAVSQPLARA
-195 GAVLAGRAGVPISA
+195 
-209 GAVTGPLSLAEQL
+209 
-222 SRTASAIDPLAIAA
+222 ASAIDPLAIAG
-236 RATAKT
+236 RGVLKATE
-242 AGLGGLGVANVLGL
+242 LGGRGVANVLGL
-256 TTGAGKESIAKA
+256 TTGAGKESITKA
-268 FEAGQRGGEAAEQ
+268 FEAGQRGGAAAEQ

-314 RSGMVNIKKDK
+314 RSGMVNIKNDK

>member
-1 MDENEGFFVN
+1 MEENQGFFVG
-11 TPPADAEVPR
+11 TPQADAQVPT
-21 QSSPN
+21 QSSPE
-26 LEIGYRIRQAQRAG
+26 LEIGYRIRQAKKAG
-40 FGDKEIISELAKE
+40 FSDSDIVSVLAE
-53 LPNVNQALK
+53 EVPNVKNALK
-62 VGFKPTDIIN
+62 SGFKAN
-72 EYLSSSMGVGE
+72 EIVEEYMASSMGAGE
-83 VASRAISNI
+83 VAGRALRNI
-92 PSSFGSLVGNI
+92 PSSFGSLVGNV

-114 KSVVDLGAGILQNVL
+114 KSVLDLGAGILQNVL

-151 QIYAD
+151 QFYAD

-180 TILTGGAGAARLGAG
+180 TLLTGGAMAAPR
-195 GAVLAGRAGVPISA
+195 AVAQPISR
-209 GAVTGPLSLAEQL
+209 V
-222 SRTASAIDPLAIAA
+222 ASAIDPLAIAA
-236 RATAKT
+236 RTTAKT
-242 AGLGGLGVANVLGL
+242 AGLGGRGLANVVGL
-256 TTGAGKESIAKA
+256 TTGAGKESVTQA
-268 FEAGQRGGEAAEQ
+268 FEAGRRGGEAAEQ

-293 EVLSLAKA
+293 EVLDIAKA
-301 NLDEMNRLKQTEY
+301 NLNELNNLKQTEY
-314 RSGMVNIKKDK
+314 RSGMVNIKNDK

-334 KALENAFNRVTY
+334 KGLQNATAKVTY
-346 KGQVKNAK
+346 KGKIVNENAARKLDEARTVVDEWK
-354 AAERITEVQ
+354 AA
-363 QDVAQWKALD
+363 D
-373 PNEFHTPEGLDA
+373 PVEFHTPEGLDA
-385 LKQKIGDTLES
+385 LKKRVGDILES

-401 KTARASIGEIYNSV
+401 KSTRAAVGDVYNSI

-420 KQAPTYANTMREY
+420 KQAPTYANTMKAY
-433 SVASEQI
+433 SDASEQI

-473 YGSRTKLAQQLE
+473 YGSRLKLAQQLE
-485 KAGGQEFMP
+485 KVGGQEFMP

-501 SSVTPRGLQTATAI
+501 SSLTPRGLQTATAI

-534 LAASPRAV
+534 LSSSPRAV
-542 GEAAYGV
+542 GEAAYGL
-549 GALGRGIGGVTRR
+549 GALGRGMGNVTQR
-562 APFIIDPRT
+562 APFIIDPRV

>member
-1 MDENEGFFVN
+1 MEENQGFFVG
-11 TPPADAEVPR
+11 TPQADAQVPT
-21 QSSPN
+21 QSKPE
-26 LEIGYRIRQAQRAG
+26 LEIGYRIRQAKKAG
-40 FGDKEIISELAKE
+40 FSDSDIVSVLAE
-53 LPNVNQALK
+53 EMPNVKNALK
-62 VGFKPTDIIN
+62 SGFKAN
-72 EYLSSSMGVGE
+72 EIVEEYMASSMGVGE
-83 VASRAISNI
+83 VAGRALRNV
-92 PSSFGSLVGNI
+92 PSSFGSLVGNV

-114 KSVVDLGAGILQNVL
+114 KSVLDLGAGILQNVL

-151 QIYAD
+151 QFYAD

-180 TILTGGAGAARLGAG
+180 TLLTGGAMAAPR
-195 GAVLAGRAGVPISA
+195 AVAQ
-209 GAVTGPLSLAEQL
+209 PLSRA
-222 SRTASAIDPLAIAA
+222 ASAIDPLAIAA

-242 AGLGGLGVANVLGL
+242 ASLGGRGLANVVGL
-256 TTGAGKESIAKA
+256 TTGAGKESVTQA
-268 FEAGQRGGEAAEQ
+268 FEAGRRGGEAAEQ
-281 FRANISGRADPT
+281 FRANLTGRADPT
-293 EVLSLAKA
+293 EVLDIAKA
-301 NLDEMNRLKQTEY
+301 NLNELNNLKQTEY
-314 RSGMVNIKKDK
+314 RSGMVNIKNDK

-334 KALENAFNRVTY
+334 KGLQNATAKVTY
-346 KGQVKNAK
+346 KGKIVNENAARKLDEARTVVDEWK
-354 AAERITEVQ
+354 AA
-363 QDVAQWKALD
+363 D
-373 PNEFHTPEGLDA
+373 PVEFHTPEGLDA
-385 LKQKIGDTLES
+385 LKKRVGDILES

-401 KTARASIGEIYNSV
+401 KSTRAAVGDVYNSI

-420 KQAPTYANTMREY
+420 KQAPTYANTMKAY
-433 SVASEQI
+433 SEASEQI

-473 YGSRTKLAQQLE
+473 YGTRLKLAQQLE
-485 KAGGQEFMP
+485 KVGGQEFMP

-501 SSVTPRGLQTATAI
+501 SSLTPRGLQTATAI

-534 LAASPRAV
+534 LSSSPRAV
-542 GEAAYGV
+542 GEAAYGL
-549 GALGRGIGGVTRR
+549 GALGRGAGNVAQR
-562 APFIIDPRT
+562 APFIIDPRV

>member
-1 MDENEGFFVN
+1 MEENQGFFVG
-11 TPPADAEVPR
+11 TPQADAQVPA
-21 QSSPN
+21 QSKPE
-26 LEIGYRIRQAQRAG
+26 LEIGYRIRQAKQAG
-40 FGDKEIISELAKE
+40 FSDSDIVSVLAE
-53 LPNVNQALK
+53 EVPNVKNALK
-62 VGFKPTDIIN
+62 SGFKPN
-72 EYLSSSMGVGE
+72 EIVEEYMASSMGAGE
-83 VASRAISNI
+83 VAGRALRNI
-92 PSSFGSLVGNI
+92 PSSFGSLVGNV

-114 KSVVDLGAGILQNVL
+114 KSVLDLGAGILQNVL

-151 QIYAD
+151 QFYAD

-180 TILTGGAGAARLGAG
+180 TLLTGGAMAAPR
-195 GAVLAGRAGVPISA
+195 AVAQPISR
-209 GAVTGPLSLAEQL
+209 V
-222 SRTASAIDPLAIAA
+222 ASAIDPLAIAA

-242 AGLGGLGVANVLGL
+242 AGLGGRGLANVVGL
-256 TTGAGKESIAKA
+256 TTGAGKESVTQA
-268 FEAGQRGGEAAEQ
+268 FEAGRRGGEAAEQ

-293 EVLSLAKA
+293 EVLDIAKA
-301 NLDEMNRLKQTEY
+301 NLNELNNLKQTEY
-314 RSGMVNIKKDK
+314 RSGMVNIKNDK

-334 KALENAFNRVTY
+334 KGLQNATAKVTY
-346 KGQVKNAK
+346 KGKIVNENAAKKLDEARTVVDEWK
-354 AAERITEVQ
+354 AA
-363 QDVAQWKALD
+363 D
-373 PNEFHTPEGLDA
+373 PVEFHTPEGLDA
-385 LKQKIGDTLES
+385 LKKRVGDILES

-401 KTARASIGEIYNSV
+401 KSTRAAVGDVYNSI

-420 KQAPTYANTMREY
+420 KQAPTYANTMKAY
-433 SVASEQI
+433 SDASEQI

-473 YGSRTKLAQQLE
+473 YGTRLKLAQQLE
-485 KAGGQEFMP
+485 KVGGQEFMP

-501 SSVTPRGLQTATAI
+501 SSLTPRGLQTATAI

-534 LAASPRAV
+534 LSSSPRVV
-542 GEAAYGV
+542 GEATYGL
-549 GALGRGIGGVTRR
+549 GSLGRGVGNVTQR
-562 APFIIDPRT
+562 APFIIDPRL

>member
-26 LEIGYRIRQAQRAG
+26 LEIGYRIRQAQKAG

-62 VGFKPTDIIN
+62 AGFKPTDIVN

-92 PSSFGSLVGNI
+92 PSSFGSMVGNI

-144 EVASKVG
+144 EVASRVG
-151 QIYAD
+151 QFYAD

-180 TILTGGAGAARLGAG
+180 TILTGGALATPRAVSQPLARA
-195 GAVLAGRAGVPISA
+195 
-209 GAVTGPLSLAEQL
+209 
-222 SRTASAIDPLAIAA
+222 ASAIDPLAIAGRGA
-236 RATAKT
+236 LRATE
-242 AGLGGLGVANVLGL
+242 LGGRGVANVLGL
-256 TTGAGKESIAKA
+256 TTGAGKESISKA

-401 KTARASIGEIYNSV
+401 KTARAAIGEIYNSV

-542 GEAAYGV
+542 GEAAYGA
-549 GALGRGIGGVTRR
+549 GALGRGIGGVSRR

-580 IQGQTE
+580 IQGLTE

>member
-62 VGFKPTDIIN
+62 AGFKPTDIVN

-92 PSSFGSLVGNI
+92 PSSFGSLVGNV

-109 PVQTA
+109 PIQTA
-114 KSVVDLGAGILQNVL
+114 KSVLDLGAGILQNVL

-144 EVASKVG
+144 EVASRVG
-151 QIYAD
+151 QFYAD

-180 TILTGGAGAARLGAG
+180 TILTGGALATPRAVSQPLARA
-195 GAVLAGRAGVPISA
+195 
-209 GAVTGPLSLAEQL
+209 
-222 SRTASAIDPLAIAA
+222 ASAIDPLAIAGRGA
-236 RATAKT
+236 LRATE
-242 AGLGGLGVANVLGL
+242 LGGRGVANVLGL

-485 KAGGQEFMP
+485 KVGGQEFMP

>member
-1 MDENEGFFVN
+1 MEENQGFFVG
-11 TPPADAEVPR
+11 TPQADAQVPA
-21 QSSPN
+21 QSKPE
-26 LEIGYRIRQAQRAG
+26 LEIGYRIRQAKQAG
-40 FGDKEIISELAKE
+40 FSDSDIVSVLAE
-53 LPNVNQALK
+53 EVPNVKNALK
-62 VGFKPTDIIN
+62 SGFKAN
-72 EYLSSSMGVGE
+72 EIVEEYMASSMGAGE
-83 VASRAISNI
+83 VAGRALRNI
-92 PSSFGSLVGNI
+92 PSSFGSLVGNV

-114 KSVVDLGAGILQNVL
+114 KSVLDLGAGILQNVL

-151 QIYAD
+151 QFYAD

-180 TILTGGAGAARLGAG
+180 TLLTGGAMAAPR
-195 GAVLAGRAGVPISA
+195 AVAQPISR
-209 GAVTGPLSLAEQL
+209 V
-222 SRTASAIDPLAIAA
+222 ASAIDPLAIAA

-242 AGLGGLGVANVLGL
+242 AGLGGRGLANVVGL
-256 TTGAGKESIAKA
+256 TTGAGKESVTQA
-268 FEAGQRGGEAAEQ
+268 FEAGRRGGEAAEQ

-293 EVLSLAKA
+293 EVLDIAKA
-301 NLDEMNRLKQTEY
+301 NLNELNNLKQTEY
-314 RSGMVNIKKDK
+314 RSGMVNIKNDK

-334 KALENAFNRVTY
+334 KGLQNATAKVTY
-346 KGQVKNAK
+346 KGKIVNENAAKKLDEARTVVDEWK
-354 AAERITEVQ
+354 AA
-363 QDVAQWKALD
+363 D
-373 PNEFHTPEGLDA
+373 PVEFHTPEGLDA
-385 LKQKIGDTLES
+385 LKKRVGDILES

-401 KTARASIGEIYNSV
+401 KSTRAAVGDVYNSI

-420 KQAPTYANTMREY
+420 KQAPTYANTMKAY
-433 SVASEQI
+433 SDASEQI

-473 YGSRTKLAQQLE
+473 YGTRLKLAQQLE
-485 KAGGQEFMP
+485 KVGGQEFMP

-501 SSVTPRGLQTATAI
+501 SSLTPRGLQTATAI

-534 LAASPRAV
+534 LSSSPRAV
-542 GEAAYGV
+542 GEAAYGL
-549 GALGRGIGGVTRR
+549 GALGRGVGNVTQR
-562 APFIIDPRT
+562 APFIIDPRL